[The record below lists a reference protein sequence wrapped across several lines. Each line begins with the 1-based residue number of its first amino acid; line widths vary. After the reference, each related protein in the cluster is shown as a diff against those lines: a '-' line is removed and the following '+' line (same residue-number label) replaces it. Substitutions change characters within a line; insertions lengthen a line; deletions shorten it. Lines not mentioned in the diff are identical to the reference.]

1 MSNNEIPL
9 QQNYIPDLPRDM
21 SISKDGKLSYDLQ
34 LGLSNLFQT
43 LQNFVTNQGVRLPA
57 LTLTQRNNI
66 TAFYVSFI
74 GQPLPQNVPNI
85 AGTLASDY
93 TSSEPYVFIM
103 IFDPT
108 TLEVLPTPIWKKFTI
123 V

>member
-1 MSNNEIPL
+1 MSNEIPL

-21 SISKDGKLSYDLQ
+21 RAGQDGKLSHDLQ

-57 LTLTQRNNI
+57 LTATQRTNI
-66 TAFYVSFI
+66 ATFYTSFI
-74 GQPLPQNVPNI
+74 GQKLPQNVPNI
-85 AGTLASDY
+85 AGTIASDY

-103 IFDPT
+103 TFDPT
-108 TLEVLPTPIWKKFTI
+108 TLFVLATPVWKKFTI